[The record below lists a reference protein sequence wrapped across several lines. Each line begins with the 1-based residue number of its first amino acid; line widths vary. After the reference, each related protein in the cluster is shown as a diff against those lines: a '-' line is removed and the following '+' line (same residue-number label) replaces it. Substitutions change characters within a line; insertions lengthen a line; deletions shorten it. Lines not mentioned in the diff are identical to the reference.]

1 MISEN
6 RLKATI
12 DQVCK
17 LFVILFFFLPR
28 NFSSLFFVAGYLI
41 FENDTN
47 LLSKVD
53 EEINN
58 ICQEVN
64 NFLYIWETECM

>member
-17 LFVILFFFLPR
+17 LLVILFFFLPR
-28 NFSSLFFVAGYLI
+28 NLSPLFFVAGYLI